1 MPERAAEI
9 LPISAGEL
17 LAFLVH
23 LLVNEALVHW
33 RSADSIRIYGRMDEI
48 YQMNARERASTAT
61 FTVINASSLPQID
74 PVRYTAQGALLMPDL
89 VNIVPRISAAA

>member
-1 MPERAAEI
+1 MSRKPRLKAYTGLKYAE
-9 LPISAGEL
+9 GEIQ
-17 LAFLVH
+17 
-23 LLVNEALVHW
+23 ALVHW

-61 FTVINASSLPQID
+61 FTVINANSLPQID